1 MKPSLAGRITHIAAW
16 VILSILIIPSLVAF
30 PVSVTSKTYLSLPW
44 EGVSLQHFRN
54 LFTSAEW
61 MSSFAQSL
69 VIALA
74 SSALATLLGTLAA
87 IGLWR
92 LSGRFIESIRAF
104 LLLPLMV
111 PPIIS
116 AMAFYR
122 WWVPMGLIDSY
133 LGIIL
138 AHSIL
143 AIPMVVI
150 TVSAAL
156 ANFDPKL
163 EQASRSLGASLAV
176 TIRRVILPGIR
187 PGIVAGALF
196 AFILSWDE
204 IVVTL
209 FISKFDVFTLPRR
222 LWNGMRE
229 NTDPTVAAAAVV
241 LICATLIVL
250 VAFAIFSRKRHDET
264 I

>member
-92 LSGRFIESIRAF
+92 LSGRFIEAIRAF

-163 EQASRSLGASLAV
+163 EQASRSLGAPLSV
-176 TIRRVILPGIR
+176 TIRRVILPAIR

-241 LICATLIVL
+241 LICATLIIL
-250 VAFAIFSRKRHDET
+250 VAFAIFSRKRNDET
-264 I
+264 A